1 VVIDAVS
8 ERIGTGMARRL
19 IILLLAC
26 FGVSLTAARAD
37 DVKVLTAGAMKPVL
51 LAVADEFQKVSG
63 HTLSVDNDTVG
74 ALTKRIEGGA
84 AFDLAVLTPA
94 ANEELSK
101 AGKIMRASDLARVGI
116 SVIVKAGAPQ
126 PDISTLAAFKQA
138 LLQAKSIA
146 YIDPASGGSS
156 GIYLA
161 GLFQRLGIADALKPK
176 TKLKRGGST
185 ADLIASG
192 EAELALQQNS
202 EIAFAPGVTL
212 VGPLPAEIQNYTT
225 YAAGISTKPQSP
237 NAALALVAWLMRPAM
252 APILQA
258 KGLLPPS

>member
-1 VVIDAVS
+1 
-8 ERIGTGMARRL
+8 
-19 IILLLAC
+19 
-26 FGVSLTAARAD
+26 
-37 DVKVLTAGAMKPVL
+37 
-51 LAVADEFQKVSG
+51 
-63 HTLSVDNDTVG
+63 
-74 ALTKRIEGGA
+74 
-84 AFDLAVLTPA
+84 
-94 ANEELSK
+94 
-101 AGKIMRASDLARVGI
+101 
-116 SVIVKAGAPQ
+116 VIVKAGAPQ

-202 EIAFAPGVTL
+202 EIAFAPSVTL

>member
-1 VVIDAVS
+1 
-8 ERIGTGMARRL
+8 MARRP
-19 IILLLAC
+19 IIVLLAC
-26 FGVSLTAARAD
+26 FGVSLATARAD
-37 DVKVLTAGAMKPVL
+37 GVKVLTAGAMKPVL

-63 HTLSVDNDTVG
+63 HTMSVDNDTVG

-101 AGKIMRASDLARVGI
+101 AGKIMRAGDLARVGI
-116 SVIVKAGAPQ
+116 SVIVKAGAPR
-126 PDISTLAAFKQA
+126 PDISTLAFRQA

-161 GLFQRLGIADALKPK
+161 GLFQRLGIADALKPR
-176 TKLKRGGST
+176 TKLKQGGST
-185 ADLIASG
+185 ADLVASG

-212 VGPLPAEIQNYTT
+212 VGPLPAEIQNYAT

-252 APILQA
+252 APVLQA
-258 KGLLPPS
+258 KGLLPPP